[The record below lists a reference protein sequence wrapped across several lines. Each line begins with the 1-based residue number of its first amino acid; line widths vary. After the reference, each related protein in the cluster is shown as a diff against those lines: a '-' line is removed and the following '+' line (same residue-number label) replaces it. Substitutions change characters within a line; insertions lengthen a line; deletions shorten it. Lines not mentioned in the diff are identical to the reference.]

1 MGYIIPKQT
10 AAKTSE
16 NINLTRGPFPKTVHL
31 VGTLGAETIAVNVV
45 DEDDA
50 VLPLYDADGVAVVI
64 SATSQPLAIFSPIT
78 LQFVK
83 GVTAGTAGVQLVNV
97 SV

>member
-1 MGYIIPKQT
+1 MSYIVAKQT

-16 NINLTRGPFPKTVHL
+16 NINLTRGPFPKVIHVVGLL
-31 VGTLGAETIAVNVV
+31 VAETIAVNVV
-45 DEDDA
+45 DLDDA
-50 VLPLYDADGVAVVI
+50 VLPLYDTDGVAVVI
-64 SATSQPLAIFSPIT
+64 AVDSIPLEVPGPIT

-83 GVTAGTAGVQLVNV
+83 PTTANEVGLQLVEI